1 VTRLAAAVMGR
12 VLRDAVDRLRAAGI
26 ATAQQDGEL
35 LLARVIG
42 TTRLGLH
49 LEPSREI
56 EADRLAE
63 LDGLVARRTRH
74 EPLQYLLGT
83 DEFHGLRLALGAGVF
98 IPRPET
104 ELLVE
109 RALAVCPDG
118 PAVILDLCTGS
129 GAVACALAAFR
140 RRDTVWAVELS
151 PDAAGWARHN
161 VARLGLAGRVRVVEG
176 DLFAAVADLVGA
188 CDVIVANP
196 PYLPGPALATLPDEV
211 RAWEPRLALDGGPDG
226 LAVVDRILAA
236 APRFA
241 RAGGWLLLEIGDE
254 HAGPLRARLAADARY
269 GEPALHRDVSGTER
283 VLAVPIR
290 EHR

>member
-1 VTRLAAAVMGR
+1 VTLVAAVAGR
-12 VLRDAVDRLRAAGI
+12 VLRDAVGRLRAAGI

-49 LEPSREI
+49 LEPSRDI
-56 EADRLAE
+56 EGDRLAE
-63 LDGLVARRTRH
+63 LEGLVARRVRH

-83 DEFHGLRLALGAGVF
+83 DEFHGLRLALGPGVF

-104 ELLVE
+104 ELLVA
-109 RALAVCPDG
+109 RALAVCPAG
-118 PAVILDLCTGS
+118 PAAILDLCTGS
-129 GAVACALAAFR
+129 GAVACALAAR
-140 RRDTVWAVELS
+140 RPRAAVWAAELS
-151 PDAAGWARHN
+151 PDAARWARRN
-161 VARLGLAGRVRVVEG
+161 TARLGLADRVRVVEG
-176 DLFAAVADLVGA
+176 DLFAPVAGLVGA
-188 CDVIVANP
+188 CDLIVANP
-196 PYLPGPALATLPDEV
+196 PYIPEPALGSLPEEV
-211 RAWEPRLALDGGPDG
+211 RAWEPWLALDGGPDG
-226 LAVVDRILAA
+226 LAVVDRILAD

-254 HAGPLRARLAADARY
+254 HAAPLRARLAADSRY
-269 GEPALHRDVSGTER
+269 GEPAFHRDVSGTER